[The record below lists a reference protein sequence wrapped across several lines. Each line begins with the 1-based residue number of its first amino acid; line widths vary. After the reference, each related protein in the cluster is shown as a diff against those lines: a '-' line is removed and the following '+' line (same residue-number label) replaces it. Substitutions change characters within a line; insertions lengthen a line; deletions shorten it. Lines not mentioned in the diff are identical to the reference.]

1 MSSPAVALSGQ
12 PQTSRTGSVPRDS
25 KTAARSMLALDFG
38 SPRCSKRSF
47 KKPEVR
53 LTKNG
58 SISIAYEFCTKSAKS
73 GALEKNGRRERIL
86 GLGRCVAVRRFAREG
101 PC

>member
-1 MSSPAVALSGQ
+1 MHDIEMHEVLDEF
-12 PQTSRTGSVPRDS
+12 SRCRVERPTANEQNRGSVPRDS

-47 KKPEVR
+47 NKPEVR

-73 GALEKNGRRERIL
+73 
-86 GLGRCVAVRRFAREG
+86 
-101 PC
+101 